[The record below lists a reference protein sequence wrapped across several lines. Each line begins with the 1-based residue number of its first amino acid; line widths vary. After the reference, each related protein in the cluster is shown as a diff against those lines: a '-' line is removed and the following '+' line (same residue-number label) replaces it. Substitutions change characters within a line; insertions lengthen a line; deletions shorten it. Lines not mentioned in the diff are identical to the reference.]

1 MGLYYENL
9 DARTRQLMLDEM
21 ELDISQNKLTISP
34 YLSGQ
39 GVRDYPQLLRQA
51 IESGNDDSLAAALSQ
66 QRRLLRA
73 YTRRTPGHG
82 YATVTVPN
90 NAAEVIA
97 ESEFNRYYIRAVALR
112 ALETG
117 VHELVVVRARP
128 VEHPRPQSE
137 ALVET
142 TLDPADILED
152 LRSHPGENSRLG
164 VPAGPGSSLSV
175 RLP

>member
-1 MGLYYENL
+1 MGLFYENL

-39 GVRDYPQLLRQA
+39 GVRDYPPLLRQA
-51 IESGNDDSLAAALSQ
+51 IESGNDDGLAAALRQ
-66 QRRLLRA
+66 QRRLLRS

-82 YATVTVPN
+82 FATVSVPH
-90 NAAEVIA
+90 NAAEVVA
-97 ESEFNRYYIRAVALR
+97 ESEFNRYYIRALALR
-112 ALETG
+112 AIENG

-128 VEHPRPQSE
+128 VEQPRPQSE

-142 TLDPADILED
+142 TLDPAEILED
-152 LRSHPGENSRLG
+152 LRSHPGESPRLG
-164 VPAGPGSSLSV
+164 VPAGPGSGLSV

>member
-21 ELDISQNKLTISP
+21 DLDIAQNHLTISP

-51 IESGNDDSLAAALSQ
+51 MESGSDDTLAAALGQ
-66 QRRLLRA
+66 QRRLLRST
-73 YTRRTPGHG
+73 TRRKPEHG
-82 YATVTVPN
+82 YAIVSVPH
-90 NAAEVIA
+90 NAAELIA
-97 ESEFNRYYIRAVALR
+97 ESEFNRYYIRALALR
-112 ALETG
+112 AIESG
-117 VHELVVVRARP
+117 VRELVVVRARR
-128 VEHPRPQSE
+128 VAQPRAQSE
-137 ALVET
+137 ALLET

-152 LRSHPGENSRLG
+152 LRSHPGEPPRLG
-164 VPAGPGSSLSV
+164 VPAGPGSGLSV